1 MDFSVSSPYFN
12 GDNVI
17 TLRHLATHTSGII
30 DNEKI
35 YEESYCFDTVP
46 NTSLGNFL
54 KTHLNS
60 SDKKQL
66 NKSFYKSKAGE
77 RYSYSNIGS
86 ALAAY
91 IVELVSGQSYSDFTK
106 ENILTPLN
114 MSKSGW
120 SYSDIDGSNH
130 AQLYDEKDNV
140 LDSYTLIT
148 YPDGGFRTTIIDL
161 SKHLIE
167 IIKGYNGNSSLM
179 TKESWNMLFKKNFT
193 SDAKVDNIDERE
205 PNSGLFMVY
214 FKSGKIGHT
223 GSDPGVSCV
232 MMFAPQLNNGKIFM
246 ANEDITKENLR
257 DCLNLEKHKHKT
269 LTISLMGR

>member
-161 SKHLIE
+161 SKYLIE

-232 MMFAPQLNNGKIFM
+232 MMFTPQLNNGKIFM
-246 ANEDITKENLR
+246 ANEDITKENLSEFR
-257 DCLNLEKHKHKT
+257 KIWGIE
-269 LTISLMGR
+269 